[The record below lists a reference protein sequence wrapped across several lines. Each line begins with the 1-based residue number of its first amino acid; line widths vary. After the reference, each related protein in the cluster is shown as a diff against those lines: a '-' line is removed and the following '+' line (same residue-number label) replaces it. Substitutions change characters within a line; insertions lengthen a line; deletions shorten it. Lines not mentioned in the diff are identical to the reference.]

1 VEVEEKEEE
10 EAAVGAKEETLTR
23 PAAGDLL
30 RHILSGRLI
39 VFDYMYLCE
48 LNTLG

>member
-1 VEVEEKEEE
+1 MEEKEEE
-10 EAAVGAKEETLTR
+10 AAAVGAKEAPTR